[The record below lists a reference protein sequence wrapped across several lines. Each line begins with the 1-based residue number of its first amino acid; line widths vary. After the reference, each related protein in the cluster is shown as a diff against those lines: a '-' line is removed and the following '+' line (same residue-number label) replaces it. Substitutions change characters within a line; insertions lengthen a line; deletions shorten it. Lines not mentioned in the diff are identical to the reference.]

1 MNKKTLYGIIAIIV
15 VIIIVIAAFAVMSIQ
30 SSKKPSQTTPVTFTI
45 GVTQGTKTLDPAI
58 AMDFTSDVAVNN
70 LYDSLFAVSLKNGRT
85 IVVPNVVTSYTV
97 SPDGLNYTLN
107 IRQGIL
113 FHDNSTLSAY
123 DVAFSFN
130 RMLTINQ
137 GLTYL
142 WNGILTAGNVTAL
155 NNTIV
160 RIHLLK
166 PYAPF
171 ISTLVNVY
179 VVNEKLV
186 IQHLLFNTT
195 FNFGKYG
202 DYGITWLSSH
212 DAGSGP
218 YTLAYYDPTT
228 KVVFK
233 KFSNYWKGWSSNQP
247 DTAVM
252 EVFTEEAAVKMA
264 IESGTIDMTDYT
276 LAVSTYQALANVS
289 GIIVQKDP
297 SYNLLHIMMN
307 CKMPPTNNLY
317 VRQAFSYAFD
327 YNTAITKILPGDVQA
342 QGPVVNTMYGHND
355 SVLTYNFN
363 LTKARELLNKS
374 GYTPSQLS
382 ALNMKIVYVNSLE
395 WEAQIAAMFK
405 YDLAQLGINI
415 TLEPLPWMQMVSLT
429 SNYTTEPTFFIL
441 SSTAL
446 YPDPSYYLM
455 RYTMNATGYTAA
467 FFYKNQS
474 LSNLIMKAVTTLNDT
489 QRLKLYG
496 IIQEDIAYQ
505 APCIWFANDL
515 HKIAYWNYVHG
526 YQFYGVLGKDI
537 YFWNFH
543 IYKNVTSSVISSN
556 TISINNLNDPFF
568 TLMSSENKLIYFNKF
583 FNFYFLR

>member
-1 MNKKTLYGIIAIIV
+1 MNRKTLYGVIAILVAIIV
-15 VIIIVIAAFAVMSIQ
+15 IVSAIAVISIQ
-30 SSKKPSQTTPVTFTI
+30 PKKTTTTTPITFTI

-70 LYDSLFAVSLKNGRT
+70 LYDSLFSVALENGRT
-85 IVVPNVVTSYTV
+85 VVVPNVVTSYTV

-113 FHDNSTLSAY
+113 FHDNSTLTAY

-142 WNGILTAGNVTAL
+142 WSGILTAGNVTAL
-155 NNTIV
+155 NSTAV
-160 RIHLLK
+160 KVHLLK

-171 ISTLVNVY
+171 IATLVNVY

-186 IQHLLFNTT
+186 MQHLLFNTT
-195 FNFGKYG
+195 FHFGTYG

-218 YTLAYYDPTT
+218 YTLVYYDPTT

-233 KFSNYWKGWSSNQP
+233 KFSEYWKGWGSNQP

-252 EVFTEEAAVKMA
+252 EVFTEEASVKMA
-264 IESGTIDMTDYT
+264 MESDTIDMTDYT
-276 LAVSTYQALANVS
+276 LAISTYEALANVS
-289 GIIVQKDP
+289 GIIVKKDP

-307 CKMPPTNNLY
+307 CKMQPTNNLY

-382 ALNMKIVYVNSLE
+382 AMNMKIVYVNSLE

-441 SSTAL
+441 SSTAP

-455 RYTMNATGYTAA
+455 RYTMNATGYTSA

-474 LSNLIMKAVTTLNDT
+474 LSNLIMKAVTTLNNSE
-489 QRLKLYG
+489 RLKLYG

-543 IYKNVTSSVISSN
+543 IYKNVSSSLVPSSN
-556 TISINNLNDPFF
+556 VSSINYNTVSSSGLASETKFYLNIIKPFF
-568 TLMSSENKLIYFNKF
+568 IF
-583 FNFYFLR
+583 